1 MKTDEK
7 KYPLYLCN
15 PQKNT
20 ECQKTS
26 CQLPDGCF
34 LTTRKEFAVTDE
46 NENPIIAEEKRMS
59 EINKE
64 KSAEII
70 GNLQKQPKIISMMC
84 RSTKQVAIIKDF
96 DQAIEMIRTLDWIVL
111 SIGKEKDGSYNLC
124 LGRIR

>member
-7 KYPLYLCN
+7 KYPLYLCD

-20 ECQKTS
+20 ECQKTR

-46 NENPIIAEEKRMS
+46 NENPIIAEEKRMN

-96 DQAIEMIRTLDWIVL
+96 DQAIEMISTLDWIVL

>member
-1 MKTDEK
+1 M
-7 KYPLYLCN
+7 N
-15 PQKNT
+15 
-20 ECQKTS
+20 
-26 CQLPDGCF
+26 
-34 LTTRKEFAVTDE
+34 
-46 NENPIIAEEKRMS
+46 

-96 DQAIEMIRTLDWIVL
+96 DKAIEMIRTLDWIVL